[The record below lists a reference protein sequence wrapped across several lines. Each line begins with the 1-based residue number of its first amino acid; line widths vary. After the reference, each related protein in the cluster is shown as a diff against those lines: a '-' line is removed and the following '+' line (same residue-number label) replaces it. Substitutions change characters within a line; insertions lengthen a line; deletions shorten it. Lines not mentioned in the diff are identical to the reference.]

1 MAKSSLRTS
10 CFQGPGGLGEEAWCV
25 PGPRLVA
32 HLLWLDAA
40 VLHDG
45 QEQLRGQVAVEG
57 VVAAQPLQEREH
69 ELRVLRHR
77 EVLVQGLQQRGR
89 AEGPRG
95 PPPVSRR
102 PGRPRVCSET
112 KLGCAFTQGQSEHQ
126 LHRLQRPQ
134 EVPT

>member
-57 VVAAQPLQEREH
+57 VMAAQPLQEREH

-77 EVLVQGLQQRGR
+77 EVLV
-89 AEGPRG
+89 
-95 PPPVSRR
+95 
-102 PGRPRVCSET
+102 
-112 KLGCAFTQGQSEHQ
+112 
-126 LHRLQRPQ
+126 
-134 EVPT
+134 